1 MELLTNQEAAQRSA
15 QATFIGWAV
24 LIAALGMTLG
34 LLGNEISGLT
44 SWDQTITPAF
54 VGKAFIHLSVV
65 IGAWVGGKLMP
76 SKP

>member
-1 MELLTNQEAAQRSA
+1 MELLTNAEAAEKHA

-34 LLGNEISGLT
+34 LLGNEISGLQ
-44 SWDQTITPAF
+44 SWDQTMTPAF

-65 IGAWVGGKLMP
+65 AGAWVGGKLMP
-76 SKP
+76 SRP